1 MAGTITVSLQR
12 WRELEELE
20 RSLPSLIEKALVERK
35 ANRLKLLREN
45 DKADVTL
52 VRERARRYA
61 EKHRESI
68 NERRRIKRHPDEET
82 GSMALTDVPANTLA
96 EVIASFAEVTENLVV
111 VESPHK
117 DLKADGPGS
126 EHGKP
131 EKGDVIPGPVGPVFF
146 EGAGQEHSEAPQPKR
161 KGRPKKV
168 HK

>member
-12 WRELEELE
+12 FRELEELE

-35 ANRLKLLREN
+35 ANRLKLLREK
-45 DKADVTL
+45 DKADATL

-68 NERRRIKRHPDEET
+68 NERRRLKRHPDDLP
-82 GSMALTDVPANTLA
+82 ALMDSAPASAPT
-96 EVIASFAEVTENLVV
+96 FAEVPTFFADITQNLVV
-111 VESPHK
+111 VETSHEN
-117 DLKADGPGS
+117 LKADGPGTD
-126 EHGKP
+126 HGEPK
-131 EKGDVIPGPVGPVFF
+131 EGDVIPDPVRPILL
-146 EGAGQEHSEAPQPKR
+146 EGAGQEHSETPQPKR